1 MLFLS
6 RLPEIAAIRLTYFAK
21 ALNQLTKCSSH
32 SQFAMA
38 QRYLE
43 PSRGGVLLDV
53 SCGSGLFS
61 RRFASSGVY
70 SAVVAS
76 DFSETMLTQTS
87 TFMAEDRSLLN
98 EYEGVEYTL
107 MSTFKKPIIHILLI
121 SFKNFLLNHSLQ
133 MRSLR

>member
-1 MLFLS
+1 M
-6 RLPEIAAIRLTYFAK
+6 
-21 ALNQLTKCSSH
+21 
-32 SQFAMA
+32 
-38 QRYLE
+38 
-43 PSRGGVLLDV
+43 LLDV

-98 EYEGVEYTL
+98 KYEGVEYTL